1 VDIKTALMN
10 LSTWFEEYVQGFL
23 TGNQESDIN
32 VELKKN
38 HTIRVRDAI
47 IDVGKSISL
56 NEEERSIA
64 EACAILHD
72 IGRFEQHK
80 KYGTFADAKSE
91 NHAALGVNIIR
102 DHNALR
108 DFSVE
113 CREIIIRSV
122 GCHNMPEIPSGF
134 KSDSLEFLKL
144 IRDADKID
152 ILFVVTEYYMNYA
165 SGSNRVLE
173 LHLPDTEAISD
184 EVFKPLSSGRIA
196 QVKNLR
202 SLNDFKI
209 YQMGW
214 VYDLNYRRS
223 MQIIRERQ
231 YLEMLRKALP
241 AESDRADQIYRVTNN
256 YLDKKL
262 GENYG

>member
-1 VDIKTALMN
+1 MELKTALIN
-10 LSTWFEEYVQGFL
+10 LTAWFEEYVHGFL
-23 TGNQESDIN
+23 SGDPESDIN

-38 HTIRVRDAI
+38 HTTRVKHAI
-47 IDVGKSISL
+47 IDIGKSISL
-56 NEEERSIA
+56 NKDDMSIA

-91 NHAALGVNIIR
+91 NHAALGVKIIR
-102 DHNALR
+102 EHNVLK
-108 DFSVE
+108 DFSIE

-122 GCHNMPEIPSGF
+122 GCHNMPAIPSGF
-134 KSDSLEFLKL
+134 NPDSIEFLKL

-152 ILFVVTEYYMNYA
+152 ILFVVTEYYRNYA
-165 SGSNRVLE
+165 SGSNRVIE

-196 QVKNLR
+196 HVKNLR
-202 SLNDFKI
+202 SLNDFKL

-262 GENYG
+262 GETYE